1 MVVNL
6 PKLSVIMPVYN
17 AERYLAAAIDSILNQ
32 TYTDFEF
39 IIIDDCSTD
48 KSYLIL
54 QKYQAKDKRIKLF
67 RNAENYK
74 QAYSRNL
81 GIEQAVG
88 SYIVFM
94 DADDISLPERFT
106 KQLNFMLLHPEV
118 DISGV
123 WYTAYNDDFS
133 LVLYHQNDPVTHWEI
148 VINMHLLRNAF
159 AQYVIVKKSVFHDLR
174 YNIKFANIAEDYEL
188 WLRVIDK
195 GYILANLN
203 EYLVNYR
210 VYPQSSCHQFSNKV
224 DNYIQE
230 VHKKYLQQLFGD
242 MYTDE
247 IADVHTELIYRNKS
261 MCYFFKNIFRYR
273 RHLVELKKM
282 NELNNIYPRDD
293 FNAVMLQLSPIY
305 KIYNKIVKVISSKLR
320 CN

>member
-1 MVVNL
+1 
-6 PKLSVIMPVYN
+6 MPVYN

-54 QKYQAKDKRIKLF
+54 QKYQAKDKRIKLL

-174 YNIKFANIAEDYEL
+174 YNIKF
-188 WLRVIDK
+188 K
-195 GYILANLN
+195 
-203 EYLVNYR
+203 LV
-210 VYPQSSCHQFSNKV
+210 C
-224 DNYIQE
+224 I
-230 VHKKYLQQLFGD
+230 
-242 MYTDE
+242 
-247 IADVHTELIYRNKS
+247 
-261 MCYFFKNIFRYR
+261 
-273 RHLVELKKM
+273 
-282 NELNNIYPRDD
+282 
-293 FNAVMLQLSPIY
+293 
-305 KIYNKIVKVISSKLR
+305 
-320 CN
+320 